1 MTYEKPTAFR
11 QIQTPASSD
20 AYRGSLLSL
29 MRDVMHYFTREHTT
43 QCGILGL
50 CLFGMARCM
59 DVLLDGRFP
68 LSADL
73 TSHHAKVRHALC
85 A

>member
-29 MRDVMHYFTREHTT
+29 MRDVLHYFACEHAS
-43 QCGILGL
+43 QRRILWL
-50 CLFGMARCM
+50 RLLRMARCM